1 MKRWVV
7 ENFDNSFN
15 ALEWKLNALERSG
28 RKIKEIIR
36 ISNCEYQIIYTEEDT
51 WSVDY

>member
-15 ALEWKLNALERSG
+15 ALEWKLNNLEESG

-36 ISNCEYQIIYTEEDT
+36 ISDYEYQIIYTEED
-51 WSVDY
+51 VMEVNE